1 MSAPISNTIEYSKET
16 TPTVVKS
23 DQEWQKQLTT
33 DEFYVLRQ
41 ADTEPQYRGYTS
53 FFESGIYECK
63 GCNKPL
69 YESGAKFKGCGYVY
83 ISIYFFRFLTF
94 VHFLFFTFPSPS
106 PSFTLP
112 PIHSFPHRNLPFS
125 WPSFDDCLPGAVL
138 TRTDPDGRRVEII
151 CSSCH
156 SHLGHVFTG
165 EGYTDKNTR
174 HCVNSCCLVFKKKEN
189 E

>member
-69 YESGAKFKGCGYVY
+69 YESGAKFKGCG
-83 ISIYFFRFLTF
+83 
-94 VHFLFFTFPSPS
+94 
-106 PSFTLP
+106 
-112 PIHSFPHRNLPFS
+112 

>member
-1 MSAPISNTIEYSKET
+1 MSAPISNTSEYSKDT

-83 ISIYFFRFLTF
+83 ISIYFSHFFFHIFDIFAFFIFRFSFPSDLTLPFILSPAIISPLAGRLLMIVSPERSSPVLTQMEEESKSF
-94 VHFLFFTFPSPS
+94 VHLV
-106 PSFTLP
+106 TL
-112 PIHSFPHRNLPFS
+112 
-125 WPSFDDCLPGAVL
+125 
-138 TRTDPDGRRVEII
+138 T
-151 CSSCH
+151 
-156 SHLGHVFTG
+156 
-165 EGYTDKNTR
+165 
-174 HCVNSCCLVFKKKEN
+174 
-189 E
+189 

>member
-1 MSAPISNTIEYSKET
+1 MNVRGVINHFMKVELNLKDVGMFTFQFT
-16 TPTVVKS
+16 FPT
-23 DQEWQKQLTT
+23 
-33 DEFYVLRQ
+33 F
-41 ADTEPQYRGYTS
+41 
-53 FFESGIYECK
+53 
-63 GCNKPL
+63 
-69 YESGAKFKGCGYVY
+69 
-83 ISIYFFRFLTF
+83 
-94 VHFLFFTFPSPS
+94 FFTFLTRSHFCIFYFPL
-106 PSFTLP
+106 FLP
-112 PIHSFPHRNLPFS
+112 LRPHPPLHSFPRHNLPFS